1 MMIRLV
7 NIYILILLLI
17 SCIFCNSQKQSK
29 ITDWPQWRGPGRD
42 GIWHEKISMDSLK
55 PDNIKK
61 IWNAPV
67 GPGYSGPTVS
77 DKRVYVMDYIKEPL
91 PSERVLC
98 FDALSGKSLWTYEYP
113 CEYYAIGYPLGPRA
127 SVLINENMAYS
138 FGAMGHLFCFN
149 AMTGD
154 VLWQHNTLE
163 EYGSRIPTW
172 GLASSPLIEKNLLI
186 VQAGGQPDACIMGFD
201 KITGEEIWR
210 ALEDEASYSA
220 PIMIDQA
227 GTRVLI
233 CLTGEHI
240 AGLDPGTGELYWK
253 LPLNRKNGIINIATP
268 VYSEPYLFISSFW
281 DGSMLIRLDQQK
293 LEAEMVW
300 HRAGENENNTD
311 ALHCCISTPVIK
323 GDYVYGID
331 SYGEFRCLDLLT
343 GNRIW
348 ESSVLVPHGR
358 WANVHFVQQGEK
370 VWAFNEM
377 GELILGELTPS
388 KFKDYG
394 RVSVIKPVKM
404 SPHPRN
410 GVCWAHPAYAGN
422 YIYVRNDEELICIK
436 LQ

>member
-1 MMIRLV
+1 MIRPG
-7 NIYILILLLI
+7 NIYLFVILLI
-17 SCIFCNSQKQSK
+17 SCIFCNSQNQSS

-42 GIWHEKISMDSLK
+42 GVWNVKISIDSLK

-67 GPGYSGPTVS
+67 GPGYSGPTVT

-91 PSERVLC
+91 PSERVHC

-113 CEYYAIGYPLGPRA
+113 CEYYAVGYPLGPRA

-138 FGAMGHLFCFN
+138 FGTMGHLFCFN
-149 AMTGD
+149 ALSGD
-154 VLWQHNTLE
+154 VIWQHNTLE
-163 EYGSRIPTW
+163 EYSSRIPVW
-172 GLASSPLIEKNLLI
+172 GLASSPVIEKNLVI
-186 VQAGGQPDACIMGFD
+186 VQAGGQPNACIMAFN
-201 KITGEEIWR
+201 KYTGDEIWR

-220 PIMIDQA
+220 PVIIDQA
-227 GTRVLI
+227 GKKVLI
-233 CLTGEHI
+233 CWTGENV
-240 AGLDPGTGELYWK
+240 AGLNPSTGEVYWK
-253 LPLNRKNGIINIATP
+253 IPFTQKRGIINIATP
-268 VYSEPYLFISSFW
+268 VYSKPYLFVSSFW
-281 DGSMLIRLDQQK
+281 DGSMLIRLDQNK
-293 LEAEMVW
+293 LESEKVW
-300 HRAGENENNTD
+300 HRVGEDENNTD

-323 GDYVYGID
+323 GDYIYGID

-348 ESSVLVPHGR
+348 ESFDLIPYGR
-358 WANVHFVQQGEK
+358 WANVHFVRQGEK
-370 VWAFNEM
+370 VWAFNER
-377 GELILGELTPS
+377 GELILGELTPE

-394 RVSVIKPVKM
+394 RVSVIKPVKI

-422 YIYVRNDEELICIK
+422 YIYLRNDEELICIS